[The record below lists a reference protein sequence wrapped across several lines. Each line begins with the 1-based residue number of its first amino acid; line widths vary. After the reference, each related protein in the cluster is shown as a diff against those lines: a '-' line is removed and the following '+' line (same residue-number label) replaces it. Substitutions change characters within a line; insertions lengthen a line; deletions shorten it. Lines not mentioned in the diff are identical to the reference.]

1 LRFGLIMI
9 VIPAIDI
16 RDGKVV
22 RLMQGDYTKETVYSN
37 SPIDVARK
45 WDGCGARL
53 IHIVDLDGALEGK
66 LKNAEV
72 VRRIAAEVKA
82 DIELGGGIRD
92 EATIE
97 SVLAAGVSRV
107 VLGTSALD
115 EGFVKRMGW
124 RFGKKIA
131 VGIDAKDGIVRT
143 KGWIQKTN
151 FRAVDFVRR
160 LEDTGIGGIIYT
172 DISRDGMLE
181 GPNIAELEAM
191 LRATSLGVIAS
202 GGVST
207 LEDITELKALESRGL
222 VGLIIGKALYD
233 GKIDLAEAVQLC

>member
-1 LRFGLIMI
+1 MK

-16 RDGKVV
+16 KGGKVV
-22 RLMQGDYTKETVYSN
+22 RLMQGDYAKETIYSD
-37 SPIDVARK
+37 SPLDYAKK
-45 WDGCGARL
+45 WDECGAKM

-66 LKNAEV
+66 LKNEEV
-72 VRRIAAEVKA
+72 VRRIAAEVNA
-82 DIELGGGIRD
+82 DIELGGGIRN
-92 EATIE
+92 EETIE
-97 SVLAAGVSRV
+97 NVLAAGVDRV

-124 RFGKKIA
+124 RFGKKIV
-131 VGIDAKDGIVRT
+131 VGIDAKDGILRT

-151 FRAVDFVRR
+151 FKAVDFVKR

-191 LRATSLGVIAS
+191 LKATSLEIVAS

-207 LEDITELKALESRGL
+207 LEDITELKSLESLGL
-222 VGLIIGKALYD
+222 VGVIIGKALYE
-233 GKIDLAEAVQLC
+233 GKIDLAQAIRLC

>member
-1 LRFGLIMI
+1 MN

-16 RDGKVV
+16 KGGKVV
-22 RLMQGDYTKETVYSN
+22 RLAQGDYAKETVYSD
-37 SPIDVARK
+37 SPLDFARK
-45 WDGCGARL
+45 WDKCGAKL
-53 IHIVDLDGALEGK
+53 IHVVDLDGALEGK
-66 LKNAEV
+66 LKNIEV
-72 VRRIAAEVKA
+72 VRRIASDVKA

-97 SVLAAGVSRV
+97 SVLAAGVARV

-124 RFGKKIA
+124 RFGKKII

-143 KGWIQKTN
+143 KGWIQKTGLK
-151 FRAVDFVRR
+151 AVDFAKR

-172 DISRDGMLE
+172 DISKDGMLE
-181 GPNIAELEAM
+181 GPNITELDTI
-191 LRATSLGVIAS
+191 LKATSIGVTAS

-207 LEDITELKALESRGL
+207 LEDITELKALESHGL
-222 VGLIIGKALYD
+222 VGVIVGKALYE
-233 GKIDLAEAVQLC
+233 GKIDLTEAIKLC